1 MHRYRQQSRGLLL
14 PFMVCASLCAVLCG
28 CSDDKEVSYKS
39 GGMTHTVAQGAD
51 ALQKQF
57 PLPIYPNSTPNG
69 SVSAQ
74 GDENEQ
80 SKMLLLTTS
89 DSIEK
94 VSEYY
99 QAEMPKGGWSVD
111 NVQQTTPKLI
121 TISGAMKDK
130 KLESNVT
137 INDEFHLS
145 LSKTIV
151 LHHHWIEP
159 FIQSLKTAFR
169 IRKRLVSLSVKPL
182 SCEIETWHTYLSI

>member
-1 MHRYRQQSRGLLL
+1 
-14 PFMVCASLCAVLCG
+14 MVCASLCAVLCG

-121 TISGAMKDK
+121 TISGALKDK

-137 INDEFHLS
+137 INDDAG
-145 LSKTIV
+145 KTTILLNV
-151 LHHHWIEP
+151 ASTAEIKKEDEEP
-159 FIQSLKTAFR
+159 SDNF
-169 IRKRLVSLSVKPL
+169 KPNKV
-182 SCEIETWHTYLSI
+182 TPPTD